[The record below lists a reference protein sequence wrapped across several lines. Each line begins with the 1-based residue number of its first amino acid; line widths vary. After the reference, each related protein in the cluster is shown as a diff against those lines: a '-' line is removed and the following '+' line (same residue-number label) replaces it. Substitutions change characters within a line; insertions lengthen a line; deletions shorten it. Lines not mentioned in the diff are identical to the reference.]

1 MDPFLEDPDI
11 FPDFQHSFVVYL
23 SELMQPVLKTPYR
36 CRIGQRVWFELPHDE
51 RREPFVEIYVGRRAD
66 RRTVTIVELLTL
78 TTKTPGEEGRDLYL
92 RRRQELLTSGVNLVE
107 IDLLRRGRYTI
118 AVPKE
123 LLDRQAGEHDYC
135 IAIHTFSQPDQF
147 AVYPLALEQ
156 RMPVVALPLLPKDDE
171 VALDLQAV
179 FNRCYDAAQYAREIE
194 YRPDELL
201 SLEPPLSTLQ
211 MSWARQLLR
220 PDPQ

>member
-11 FPDFQHSFVVYL
+11 FPDFQHSFIVYL

-66 RRTVTIVELLTL
+66 RRTVTIVELLSL

-92 RRRQELLTSGVNLVE
+92 RRRRELLASEVNLVE
-107 IDLLRRGRYTI
+107 IDLQRGGRYTL

-123 LLDRQAGEHDYC
+123 LLDRHTGDHDYR
-135 IAIHTFSQPDQF
+135 IAVHTLSQPDRF
-147 AVYPLALEQ
+147 AVYPLALEE
-156 RMPVVALPLLPKDDE
+156 RMPVVALPLLPEDDA

-179 FNRCYDAAQYAREIE
+179 FERCYDAAQYAREIA
-194 YRPDELL
+194 YRPDALL

-211 MSWARQLLR
+211 MIWARQLL
-220 PDPQ
+220 QT